1 MQSLGSFSGEIVQNT
16 AAHELLSD
24 STLLHISA
32 GLLRA
37 FSAPRLIASVKEN
50 TVMRKMQAASGSV
63 PVQEGTGTQGTWT
76 PSSRDG
82 LPAAGKL
89 AAHDMK

>member
-1 MQSLGSFSGEIVQNT
+1 M
-16 AAHELLSD
+16 LSD

-37 FSAPRLIASVKEN
+37 FSAPRMIASVKESM
-50 TVMRKMQAASGSV
+50 VMRKMQAASGSM
-63 PVQEGTGTQGTWT
+63 PVLEGTGTQGTWT
-76 PSSRDG
+76 
-82 LPAAGKL
+82 PAAGKL